1 MEKENRK
8 GKTQDVA
15 PPPEFRVD
23 GSVADDSSRRDASVS
38 QGASEEQQ
46 AQPSDG
52 ELLHEVLAM
61 NTLAMQRCNTEALEY
76 ATTILSD
83 AYMKLHNH
91 VSSGDERL
99 MDTLRS
105 TTLNNL
111 GVVECH
117 RGQHRQALSHFEAA
131 RQLEEK
137 WGSASPSV
145 ALNTCAAYNALGM
158 YDKATAAA
166 IETIDMLRTLTIQE
180 EKGKTSTPPVA
191 EGGSY
196 SLQGTGIEVAKSE
209 NKALWGAAWH
219 NLAVAQINT
228 AKLTKHPTEH
238 CNAAVLFQNAMRATQ
253 ELLGNDHPMTKSVTE
268 TYRAVRDVLRSYGV
282 YKQHHT
288 MLTVPPRPVDP
299 RDEED
304 DMERY
309 LQQCVGKSRRRAKDK
324 FHRDLTITFCGEAT
338 NGVKLTERLDPTPYP
353 GAVDVTFRD
362 KSRKKMP
369 RVLRGMTL
377 SGTLLRAGQ
386 LYGNPHPL
394 LYSLPPNYDPMD
406 PSNPNDGCNLG
417 SNPYVGMTSN
427 SRAPAPWKESP
438 SKQRKKNT
446 TARSALST
454 QFHSDLNF
462 QRIPPSLAHQQS
474 TNNYHEILSVQ
485 QQPPSSYNP
494 TQEAYRPMPSSSKS
508 KPDVYNP
515 TQEAYR
521 SMPSS
526 SKSKPDSYNQTPS
539 SQNPTQE
546 AYRPM
551 PSSSKSKPD
560 VYNPTQEA
568 YRSMPS
574 SSKSK
579 PDVYNPTQ
587 EAYRPM
593 PSSSK
598 SKPDVY
604 NPTQEAYRSMPSSS
618 KPRPDSYNQAP
629 AAYTPTPNI
638 QQQSPSTH
646 QQAPSSSQPKSAG
659 GGSGKKARRS
669 TPGRITPPS
678 KARPESRE
686 LARGQ
691 QASPKL
697 PPLGKAP
704 ARNGPASG
712 SSVRARDDGNS
723 LNAQIHG
730 AYKLGT
736 PTADPTYEQVKYIL
750 LAEPQENQR
759 QQRGGVGKYL
769 VDDPTGQI
777 SLLGDAERHKA
788 GSGCFSEAD
797 GNKNHPL
804 FDAMWVAAQRPMDA
818 SETRAVGRPSYYVS
832 SVLDISKDSVRM
844 PEEALQMMLSSIS
857 SSEDETAPMP
867 VPSIM

>member
-15 PPPEFRVD
+15 PPPPEFRVD
-23 GSVADDSSRRDASVS
+23 GSVAGDSSRRDASVS
-38 QGASEEQQ
+38 QGASEEQP

-309 LQQCVGKSRRRAKDK
+309 LQQCAGKSRRRAKDK

-406 PSNPNDGCNLG
+406 LSNPDDGCNLG

-427 SRAPAPWKESP
+427 SRAPAPWKDSP
-438 SKQRKKNT
+438 SKQRKKDT

-454 QFHSDLNF
+454 QFHSDPNF

-494 TQEAYRPMPSSSKS
+494 A
-508 KPDVYNP
+508 
-515 TQEAYR
+515 
-521 SMPSS
+521 
-526 SKSKPDSYNQTPS
+526 
-539 SQNPTQE
+539 
-546 AYRPM
+546 
-551 PSSSKSKPD
+551 
-560 VYNPTQEA
+560 
-568 YRSMPS
+568 
-574 SSKSK
+574 
-579 PDVYNPTQ
+579 
-587 EAYRPM
+587 
-593 PSSSK
+593 
-598 SKPDVY
+598 
-604 NPTQEAYRSMPSSS
+604 QEAYRSMPSSS
-618 KPRPDSYNQAP
+618 KPKPDSYNQTPSSYNP
-629 AAYTPTPNI
+629 AQEAYRSMPSSSKPKPDSYNQTPGAYTPTPNI

-659 GGSGKKARRS
+659 VGSGKKARRS

-678 KARPESRE
+678 RARPESRE

-691 QASPKL
+691 KSSPKL

-712 SSVRARDDGNS
+712 PSVRTRDDGNNV
-723 LNAQIHG
+723 NAQIHG

-736 PTADPTYEQVKYIL
+736 PTAEPTYEQVKYIL

-759 QQRGGVGKYL
+759 QQRGGAGKYL

-832 SVLDISKDSVRM
+832 SVLDISKDSVRL
-844 PEEALQMMLSSIS
+844 PEEALQMMLSSTS

-867 VPSIM
+867 VPPHHVMYRATPPMTLQQ

>member
-38 QGASEEQQ
+38 QGASEEQP
-46 AQPSDG
+46 AQPSDD

-238 CNAAVLFQNAMRATQ
+238 CNAAVLFQNAMRATH

-309 LQQCVGKSRRRAKDK
+309 LQQCAGKSRRRAKDK

-353 GAVDVTFRD
+353 GAVDVIFRD

-406 PSNPNDGCNLG
+406 PSNPDDGCNLG

-427 SRAPAPWKESP
+427 SRAPAPWKDSP

-454 QFHSDLNF
+454 QFHSDPNF
-462 QRIPPSLAHQQS
+462 QRIPPSLTHQQS
-474 TNNYHEILSVQ
+474 TSNYHEILSVQ

-494 TQEAYRPMPSSSKS
+494 
-508 KPDVYNP
+508 V
-515 TQEAYR
+515 QEAYR

-539 SQNPTQE
+539 S
-546 AYRPM
+546 
-551 PSSSKSKPD
+551 
-560 VYNPTQEA
+560 
-568 YRSMPS
+568 
-574 SSKSK
+574 
-579 PDVYNPTQ
+579 
-587 EAYRPM
+587 
-593 PSSSK
+593 
-598 SKPDVY
+598 Y

-618 KPRPDSYNQAP
+618 KPRPDSHNQAP
-629 AAYTPTPNI
+629 GAYTPTPNI

-669 TPGRITPPS
+669 TPGRITPP
-678 KARPESRE
+678 
-686 LARGQ
+686 
-691 QASPKL
+691 
-697 PPLGKAP
+697 
-704 ARNGPASG
+704 
-712 SSVRARDDGNS
+712 
-723 LNAQIHG
+723 
-730 AYKLGT
+730 
-736 PTADPTYEQVKYIL
+736 
-750 LAEPQENQR
+750 
-759 QQRGGVGKYL
+759 
-769 VDDPTGQI
+769 
-777 SLLGDAERHKA
+777 
-788 GSGCFSEAD
+788 
-797 GNKNHPL
+797 
-804 FDAMWVAAQRPMDA
+804 
-818 SETRAVGRPSYYVS
+818 
-832 SVLDISKDSVRM
+832 
-844 PEEALQMMLSSIS
+844 
-857 SSEDETAPMP
+857 
-867 VPSIM
+867 

>member
-15 PPPEFRVD
+15 PPPPEFRVD
-23 GSVADDSSRRDASVS
+23 GSVAGDSSRRDASVS
-38 QGASEEQQ
+38 HGASEEQP

-309 LQQCVGKSRRRAKDK
+309 LQQCAGKSRRRAKDK

-406 PSNPNDGCNLG
+406 LSNPDDGCNLG

-427 SRAPAPWKESP
+427 SRAPAPWKDSP
-438 SKQRKKNT
+438 SKQRKKDT

-454 QFHSDLNF
+454 QFHSDPNF

-494 TQEAYRPMPSSSKS
+494 A
-508 KPDVYNP
+508 
-515 TQEAYR
+515 QEAYR

-526 SKSKPDSYNQTPS
+526 SKPKPDSYNQTPS
-539 SQNPTQE
+539 S
-546 AYRPM
+546 
-551 PSSSKSKPD
+551 
-560 VYNPTQEA
+560 YNPAQES

-574 SSKSK
+574 SSKPK
-579 PDVYNPTQ
+579 PDSYNQT
-587 EAYRPM
+587 
-593 PSSSK
+593 PSS
-598 SKPDVY
+598 Y

-618 KPRPDSYNQAP
+618 KPKPDSYNQTP
-629 AAYTPTPNI
+629 GAYTPTPNI

-659 GGSGKKARRS
+659 VGSGKKARRS

-678 KARPESRE
+678 RARPESRE

-691 QASPKL
+691 ESSPKL

-712 SSVRARDDGNS
+712 PSVRTRDDGNNV
-723 LNAQIHG
+723 NAQIHR

-736 PTADPTYEQVKYIL
+736 PTAEPTYEQVKYIL

-759 QQRGGVGKYL
+759 QQRGGAGKYL

-832 SVLDISKDSVRM
+832 SVLDISKDSVRL
-844 PEEALQMMLSSIS
+844 PEEALQMMLSSTS

-867 VPSIM
+867 VPPHHVMYRATPPMTLQQ

>member
-1 MEKENRK
+1 MQEKENQKWR
-8 GKTQDVA
+8 TQDVV
-15 PPPEFRVD
+15 PPPEFCVD
-23 GSVADDSSRRDASVS
+23 GSVADESSRRDAAVS
-38 QGASEEQQ
+38 QGTSEEQP
-46 AQPSDG
+46 AQPSDD

-338 NGVKLTERLDPTPYP
+338 NGVKFTERLDPTPYP

-427 SRAPAPWKESP
+427 SRAPAPRKKSP

-446 TARSALST
+446 TGRSALST
-454 QFHSDLNF
+454 QFHSDTNF
-462 QRIPPSLAHQQS
+462 QRMPPSLAHQQS
-474 TNNYHEILSVQ
+474 TNNYQEILSVH
-485 QQPPSSYNP
+485 QQPPSSYNQNPSSYNQTPGAYKP
-494 TQEAYRPMPSSSKS
+494 TQEAYKPIPSGSRPTPES
-508 KPDVYNP
+508 YNQAPGAYKP
-515 TQEAYR
+515 TQEAYKPI
-521 SMPSS
+521 PSGS
-526 SKSKPDSYNQTPS
+526 RPTPESYNQTPG
-539 SQNPTQE
+539 
-546 AYRPM
+546 AY
-551 PSSSKSKPD
+551 
-560 VYNPTQEA
+560 E
-568 YRSMPS
+568 
-574 SSKSK
+574 
-579 PDVYNPTQ
+579 
-587 EAYRPM
+587 
-593 PSSSK
+593 
-598 SKPDVY
+598 
-604 NPTQEAYRSMPSSS
+604 
-618 KPRPDSYNQAP
+618 
-629 AAYTPTPNI
+629 PTPNI

-646 QQAPSSSQPKSAG
+646 QQAPSSSQSKLTG
-659 GGSGKKARRS
+659 GGSGKRDRR
-669 TPGRITPPS
+669 TAPGRTTPPS

-704 ARNGPASG
+704 ARKGPASG
-712 SSVRARDDGNS
+712 SSVKARDDGNS
-723 LNAQIHG
+723 VNAQIHG
-730 AYKLGT
+730 VHKMGT
-736 PTADPTYEQVKYIL
+736 PTAGPTYEQVKYIL

-759 QQRGGVGKYL
+759 QQRGGAGQYL
-769 VDDPTGQI
+769 VDGPAGQI

-788 GSGCFSEAD
+788 GSGCLSEAD

-804 FDAMWVAAQRPMDA
+804 FDAMWVAAQKPMDA
-818 SETRAVGRPSYYVS
+818 SASRAVGRPSYYVS

-844 PEEALQMMLSSIS
+844 PEESLQMMLTSFS
-857 SSEDETAPMP
+857 SSEDENTSMP
-867 VPSIM
+867 VSRIM

>member
-15 PPPEFRVD
+15 PPPPEFRVD
-23 GSVADDSSRRDASVS
+23 GSVAGDSSRRDASVS
-38 QGASEEQQ
+38 QGASEEQP

-309 LQQCVGKSRRRAKDK
+309 LQQCAGKSRRRAKDK

-406 PSNPNDGCNLG
+406 LSNPDDGCNLG

-427 SRAPAPWKESP
+427 SRAPAPWKDSP
-438 SKQRKKNT
+438 SKQRKKDT

-454 QFHSDLNF
+454 QFHSDPNF

-494 TQEAYRPMPSSSKS
+494 A
-508 KPDVYNP
+508 
-515 TQEAYR
+515 QEAYR

-526 SKSKPDSYNQTPS
+526 SKPKPDSYNQTPS
-539 SQNPTQE
+539 S
-546 AYRPM
+546 
-551 PSSSKSKPD
+551 
-560 VYNPTQEA
+560 
-568 YRSMPS
+568 
-574 SSKSK
+574 
-579 PDVYNPTQ
+579 
-587 EAYRPM
+587 
-593 PSSSK
+593 
-598 SKPDVY
+598 Y

-618 KPRPDSYNQAP
+618 KPKPDSYNQTP
-629 AAYTPTPNI
+629 GAYTPTPNI
-638 QQQSPSTH
+638 QQKSPSTH

-659 GGSGKKARRS
+659 VGSGKKARRS

-678 KARPESRE
+678 RARPESRE

-691 QASPKL
+691 KSSPKL

-712 SSVRARDDGNS
+712 PSVRTRDDGNNV
-723 LNAQIHG
+723 NAQIHG

-736 PTADPTYEQVKYIL
+736 PTAEPTYEQVKYIL

-759 QQRGGVGKYL
+759 QQRGGAGKYL

-832 SVLDISKDSVRM
+832 SVLDISKDSVRL
-844 PEEALQMMLSSIS
+844 PEEALQMMLSSTS

-867 VPSIM
+867 VPPHHVMYRATPPMTLQQ